1 MNFRKKA
8 SALALCAVLL
18 GTTIAPV
25 SAATHEKLVGKDRYE
40 TAAMIADQM
49 GNYETAILV
58 NSDKSLADGLSASS
72 LAGKEN
78 APILLAKQNK
88 LPEATVK
95 RLEDVKKVYII
106 GGEKAI
112 GKEVEDKLAGKEVV
126 RIEGKDRIDTSKRV
140 AELLGDYKKAF
151 VVNGIKGEADAMSVA
166 AVAAREKAPII
177 LTNGKTISNVKKDAY
192 HYVIGGEKIMSNE
205 IDKYLDANLDKFNG
219 AAIYE
224 SISGENRYDTND
236 RIMKEFYS
244 KSNKIYFTEG
254 TKLVDALTVAPLAKN
269 DGVAFVSEK
278 SDKEFLKDR
287 STLVQVGG
295 VKDSIIKEIFE
306 GETTE
311 DKSSLRIEHDDVSIP
326 VGEMIGPA
334 TFDAVATDIDGT
346 DISHKVQMVG
356 VNPKVPGDYNG
367 KLVVELS
374 NGKKLE
380 KNIFV
385 EVFATEE

>member
-1 MNFRKKA
+1 MNFKKKA

-18 GTTIAPV
+18 GTSIAPV
-25 SAATHEKLVGKDRYE
+25 SAATHEVIRGKDRYE
-40 TAAMIADQM
+40 TAAMVADKM
-49 GNYETAILV
+49 GNYDTAILV

-88 LPEATVK
+88 LPEATAK
-95 RLEDVKKVYII
+95 RLEQVKKVYII

-112 GKEVEDKLAGKEVV
+112 GKEVESKLAGKEVV

-177 LTNGKTISNVKKDAY
+177 LTNGKTISDVKKDAY
-192 HYVIGGEKIMSNE
+192 HYVIGGPEIISYE
-205 IDKYLDANLDKFNG
+205 IDIYLEENLDRVNDDPIYDTIG
-219 AAIYE
+219 A
-224 SISGENRYDTND
+224 ENRYGTND
-236 RIMKEFYS
+236 MILRKFYPRTS
-244 KSNKIYFTEG
+244 KLYFTEG

-278 SDKEFLKDR
+278 SDKEFLKDKT
-287 STLVQVGG
+287 TLVQVGG
-295 VKDSIIKEIFE
+295 VKDSIITEILN
-306 GETTE
+306 GIKE
-311 DKSSLRIEHDDVSIP
+311 DKSSLDMEYNDVSIP
-326 VGEMIGPA
+326 KGEPINPSYFNA
-334 TFDAVATDIDGT
+334 IAKDIDGT
-346 DISHKVQMVG
+346 DITDKIQLVG
-356 VNPKVPGDYNG
+356 VNPNVVGNYEG

-374 NGKKLE
+374 NGKKIE
-380 KNIFV
+380 REVFV
-385 EVFATEE
+385 EVLATEE

>member
-18 GTTIAPV
+18 GTTVAPV

-40 TAAMIADQM
+40 TAAMVADQM
-49 GNYETAILV
+49 GKYETAILV

-88 LPEATVK
+88 LPEATAK
-95 RLEDVKKVYII
+95 RLEQVKKVYII

-112 GKEVEDKLAGKEVV
+112 GKEVESKLAGKEVV

-177 LTNGKTISNVKKDAY
+177 LTNGKTISDVKKDAY
-192 HYVIGGEKIMSNE
+192 HYVIGGPEIISYE
-205 IDKYLDANLDKFNG
+205 IDIYLDEHLDKVNG
-219 AAIYE
+219 EAIFDT
-224 SISGENRYDTND
+224 IGAENRYGTND
-236 RIMKEFYS
+236 MILRKFYPRTS
-244 KSNKIYFTEG
+244 KLYFTEG

-269 DGVAFVSEK
+269 DGVVFVSEK

-295 VKDSIIKEIFE
+295 VKDSIIKEIFK

-311 DKSSLRIEHDDVSIP
+311 DKSSLRIEHDEVFIP

-367 KLVVELS
+367 KLVELS